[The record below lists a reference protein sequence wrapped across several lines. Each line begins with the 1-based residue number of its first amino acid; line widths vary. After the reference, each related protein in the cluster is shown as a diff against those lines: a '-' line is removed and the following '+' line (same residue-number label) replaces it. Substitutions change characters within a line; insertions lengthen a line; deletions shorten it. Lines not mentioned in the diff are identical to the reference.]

1 MVENIKQMWAVSPLL
16 VVIVAALSILMCS
29 QNDTLK
35 VAALEVAALVMTTE
49 TIRCK

>member
-16 VVIVAALSILMCS
+16 VVIVAALRILMCS

-35 VAALEVAALVMTTE
+35 VAALVALV
-49 TIRCK
+49 ISIILIFI